1 MPSHRP
7 NDLASPRRWQTREE
21 ILKAHLDS
29 LSPDELRDVR
39 PAYYWQRFGLPAW
52 QRRLAHKYAPN
63 QPRVPAG
70 NSDGGRWT
78 SAAGVSQRLAYVI
91 KVCIISGVSRG
102 THGYGNKSWRAT
114 YDCADGR
121 SFVRQG
127 PGHSPPGLVR
137 DPFQ

>member
-1 MPSHRP
+1 MPYY
-7 NDLASPRRWQTREE
+7 RRWQTREE
-21 ILKAHLDS
+21 ILKEHLDS
-29 LSPDELRDVR
+29 LSPDELRRVR

-52 QRRLAHKYAPN
+52 QRRLAAKYDPD

-78 SAAGVSQRLAYVI
+78 SGAATSQRLTYI
-91 KVCIISGVSRG
+91 IRVCIISGVSR
-102 THGYGNKSWRAT
+102 TWDAYGNKSWRAT

-121 SFVRQG
+121 SFVRSG

-137 DPFQ
+137 DPFR

>member
-1 MPSHRP
+1 MSSYRS
-7 NDLASPRRWQTREE
+7 NDTNPPRRWQTRGE
-21 ILKAHLDS
+21 ILKEHLDS
-29 LSPDELRDVR
+29 LSPDELRRVR

-52 QRRLAHKYAPN
+52 QRRLAAKYDPD

-78 SAAGVSQRLAYVI
+78 SEEDTSERLAYVI
-91 KVCIISGVSRG
+91 PVCIISGVSRG
-102 THGYGNKSWRAT
+102 ADSYGNKFWRAT

-121 SFVRQG
+121 SFVRSG

-137 DPFQ
+137 DPFR